1 MDKNAFQG
9 IAKLLELSSDAP
21 VEVAKPDPD
30 ISVKAGKA
38 GKTEKAKKPV
48 EEPDELVES
57 DNEEEGDDEEEVQ
70 GLGEEEGEDEDEA
83 GEDEDDGDE
92 DEVGDEDESEDD
104 DENEGSEES
113 EESEGDEDEG
123 EETEYS
129 EKDLRKL
136 TSFPKE
142 LRAGI
147 AKLPK
152 KDQSKLV
159 AWVNQMNEEKRK
171 VHADATSVQTEAKEA
186 FGRAVKL
193 RESLDADWKKVAEL
207 LGPAIKDG
215 KLSKLADDDKKVLT
229 DMIESHRRSV
239 HQNFVSDMQ
248 ADVDHRAKDAISDV
262 RDFLAGMG
270 KKPEVWMTRNEDDF
284 HILLLSAMY
293 LPKEKRA
300 AILRKLR
307 PIVENAGKAMAKKK
321 ARPRPAGSSTKR
333 HDDDRF
339 AAAKNILRLSKKE

>member
-1 MDKNAFQG
+1 MGKDGFEG
-9 IAKLLELSSDAP
+9 IAKLLELSSDTP
-21 VEVAKPDPD
+21 VEVAKPDAD
-30 ISVKAGKA
+30 ISVPASK
-38 GKTEKAKKPV
+38 KAKKPV
-48 EEPDELVES
+48 EPEEEEDDEPIEGDS
-57 DNEEEGDDEEEVQ
+57 EEEGDDEEEVQ
-70 GLGEEEGEDEDEA
+70 DSSEEEGEDEDEE
-83 GEDEDDGDE
+83 GEDEEDDEGVE
-92 DEVGDEDESEDD
+92 DEEEDDEESED
-104 DENEGSEES
+104 EES
-113 EESEGDEDEG
+113 ED
-123 EETEYS
+123 EYS

-159 AWVNQMNEEKRK
+159 AWVNQMNEDKRK
-171 VHADATSVQTEAKEA
+171 VHADAASVQTEAKEV
-186 FGRAVKL
+186 FGRATKL

-248 ADVDHRAKDAISDV
+248 ADVDHRAKDAIGDV

-270 KKPEVWMTRNEDDF
+270 KKPDVWMTRNEDDF

-307 PIVENAGKAMAKKK
+307 PIVENAGKAVAKKK
-321 ARPRPAGSSTKR
+321 ARPRPAGSSAKR
-333 HDDDRF
+333 QNDDAF